1 MKTLGI
7 VPAAGRAER
16 FGGTIKE
23 LLPYGDESLL
33 RRTIRVLKTGGADQI
48 VILTNPEKVHMHVQ
62 DTHSIGKLCYVI
74 QQGDALLDGIMSITL
89 EADRYL
95 FAMPDTLLPEKCF
108 GYISGRDS
116 FYLGLFNT
124 IEGHRFGVWQ
134 GTYLD
139 NQIDDKRPEH
149 KGEDCQAWGVVAWP
163 KAAMYLWRKNNY
175 TDHTEAFNHA
185 IKTFGAET
193 GEIDYYHDIAD
204 FEEYKNALSAV

>member
-16 FGGTIKE
+16 FGGIIKE
-23 LLPYGDESLL
+23 LLPYGEESLM
-33 RRTIRVLKTGGADQI
+33 RRTIRVLKTGGADLI
-48 VILTNPEKVHMHVQ
+48 VILTNPEKIHMHVQ
-62 DTHSIGKLCYVI
+62 DTHSIGNLCYVI
-74 QQGDALLDGIMSITL
+74 QQGDTLLDGIMSITL

-124 IEGHRFGVWQ
+124 TEGDRFGMWS
-134 GTYLD
+134 GET
-139 NQIDDKRPEH
+139 IWDKNRAN
-149 KGEDCQAWGVVAWP
+149 KGKKTMAWGVVAWP

-175 TDHTEAFNHA
+175 FSHTEAFNHA

-193 GEIDYYHDIAD
+193 GELESYHDFTN
-204 FEEYKNALSAV
+204 FEEYKNALSAL